1 MNEIIFLAGFAVLLF
16 VILKSRDISP
26 PGLSQILEEI
36 KIIKRKLEQEASTKS
51 LYRCHL
57 IIPIYLEDEHV
68 GEFNR
73 TIRTTRPPQIG
84 SYISGTMFLDA
95 QGKKFEP
102 NSFDDEKLLEEGVEE
117 SDGWQFGPIT
127 EVIDYYQDNLYHCRV
142 KDHHVGGEGSSDE
155 NLESWKRY
163 LVKKG
168 WKYDESLGS
177 IISAISGQQ
186 D

>member
-1 MNEIIFLAGFAVLLF
+1 MNEIIFLVGFAVLLF

-26 PGLSQILEEI
+26 PRISQILEET

-51 LYRCHL
+51 RYRCHL
-57 IIPIYLEDEHV
+57 IIPIYLDGEHV

-84 SYISGTMFLDA
+84 SYISGTIFVDA
-95 QGKKFEP
+95 QGNKFEP
-102 NSFDDEKLLEEGVEE
+102 NSFDDEKLLEEEVEE

-127 EVIDYYQDNLYHCRV
+127 EIIDYYQDNLYHCRV
-142 KDHHVGGEGSSDE
+142 RDHQVGCEGSSDE

-168 WKYDESLGS
+168 WKHDESLGS
-177 IISAISGQQ
+177 IISAIPRRQ